1 MTTHAWVQ
9 AIALVLHI
17 LSVVAVLSLLLH
29 QIKKSPRIIHP
40 GVLHSGATA
49 LLAGLVMV
57 GIRTPLTIENPDKW
71 PELNNAW
78 VAIKFTIL
86 IAVLVLGYRNAKKSE
101 VKNSVWLAMIG
112 LVTTNLLIAIFW

>member
-1 MTTHAWVQ
+1 M
-9 AIALVLHI
+9 
-17 LSVVAVLSLLLH
+17 
-29 QIKKSPRIIHP
+29 
-40 GVLHSGATA
+40 
-49 LLAGLVMV
+49 LAGLVMV
-57 GIRTPLTIENPDKW
+57 GIRTPLSSQSPDKW

-78 VAIKFTIL
+78 VAINFTIL